1 MVLAFIN
8 EVTGEIFLDCIILMK
23 DIRYVKE
30 KKRERE
36 RERERGEPW
45 FENNKIAAGA
55 ICVSM
60 RDRM

>member
-23 DIRYVKE
+23 DIRYVTE

-36 RERERGEPW
+36 GDHDS
-45 FENNKIAAGA
+45 KITK
-55 ICVSM
+55 
-60 RDRM
+60 